1 MTEVVR
7 VPEVAGGPGSAPGT
21 PPAPVESYPF
31 HLDLAPLREI
41 VRARAR
47 GAGLP
52 PHRVVDLVL
61 AVGEATAN
69 TVRHA
74 GGAGTLRIWQDE
86 TEIVCEV
93 SDGGSHEEPARGAAA
108 AGRGHPGRSGS
119 VDHPPGLRPGRGDV
133 RGHRHGAPDAHAA
146 ARLTRPAP
154 ERTGPLATSHAAE
167 EPGTGSLVKY

>member
-1 MTEVVR
+1 VTKVVR
-7 VPEVAGGPGSAPGT
+7 VPEAAGGPGKPS
-21 PPAPVESYPF
+21 APVESYPF
-31 HLDLAPLREI
+31 HLNLAALREI

-47 GAGLP
+47 RAGLP

-93 SDGGSHEEPARGAAA
+93 SDGGYMENPQAGRRRPA
-108 AGRGHPGRSGS
+108 AGTRGGQGLWIIHQACDRVEVTSGDTGT
-119 VDHPPGLRPGRGDV
+119 VLRMHMRRDG
-133 RGHRHGAPDAHAA
+133 
-146 ARLTRPAP
+146 
-154 ERTGPLATSHAAE
+154 
-167 EPGTGSLVKY
+167 

>member
-21 PPAPVESYPF
+21 TPGRVESYPF

-93 SDGGSHEEPARGAAA
+93 RDGGSMKDPQAGRRPPA
-108 AGRGHPGRSGS
+108 AGTRGGQGLWIIHQACDQVEVTSGDAGT
-119 VDHPPGLRPGRGDV
+119 VLRMHMRRNG
-133 RGHRHGAPDAHAA
+133 
-146 ARLTRPAP
+146 
-154 ERTGPLATSHAAE
+154 
-167 EPGTGSLVKY
+167 

>member
-1 MTEVVR
+1 MTEGVR

-21 PPAPVESYPF
+21 PPGLVESYPF

-93 SDGGSHEEPARGAAA
+93 RDGGSMKDPQAGRRPPA
-108 AGRGHPGRSGS
+108 AGTRGGQGLWIIHQACDQVEVTSGDAGT
-119 VDHPPGLRPGRGDV
+119 VLRMHMRRNG
-133 RGHRHGAPDAHAA
+133 
-146 ARLTRPAP
+146 
-154 ERTGPLATSHAAE
+154 
-167 EPGTGSLVKY
+167 

>member
-21 PPAPVESYPF
+21 PPGLVESYPF

-93 SDGGSHEEPARGAAA
+93 RDGGSMKDPQAGRRPPA
-108 AGRGHPGRSGS
+108 AGTRGGQGLWIIHQACDQVEVTSGDAGT
-119 VDHPPGLRPGRGDV
+119 VLRMHMRRNG
-133 RGHRHGAPDAHAA
+133 
-146 ARLTRPAP
+146 
-154 ERTGPLATSHAAE
+154 
-167 EPGTGSLVKY
+167 

>member
-7 VPEVAGGPGSAPGT
+7 VPEVASGPGSAPGT
-21 PPAPVESYPF
+21 PPGRVESYPF
-31 HLDLAPLREI
+31 HLDLAPVREI
-41 VRARAR
+41 VRTRAR

-93 SDGGSHEEPARGAAA
+93 SDDGSMKDPQAGRRPPA
-108 AGRGHPGRSGS
+108 AGTRGGQGLWIIHQACDQVEVISGDAGT
-119 VDHPPGLRPGRGDV
+119 VLRMHIR
-133 RGHRHGAPDAHAA
+133 
-146 ARLTRPAP
+146 
-154 ERTGPLATSHAAE
+154 RTG
-167 EPGTGSLVKY
+167 

>member
-7 VPEVAGGPGSAPGT
+7 APGVGQRPAA
-21 PPAPVESYPF
+21 PPAAPAYAETVPF
-31 HLDLAPLREI
+31 HLDLSPLRRL
-41 VRARAR
+41 VRARASE
-47 GAGLP
+47 AGLP

-93 SDGGSHEEPARGAAA
+93 SDD
-108 AGRGHPGRSGS
+108 GRMDNP
-119 VDHPPGLRPGRGDV
+119 
-133 RGHRHGAPDAHAA
+133 
-146 ARLTRPAP
+146 
-154 ERTGPLATSHAAE
+154 RTGRLPPPAGSRGGQGLWIIQQACDQVEVDSSDA
-167 EPGTGSLVKY
+167 GTVVRMHMRRDG

>member
-7 VPEVAGGPGSAPGT
+7 VPEVASGPGSAPGT
-21 PPAPVESYPF
+21 PPGLVESYPF
-31 HLDLAPLREI
+31 HLDLAPVREI
-41 VRARAR
+41 VRTRAR

-93 SDGGSHEEPARGAAA
+93 SDDGFMKDPQAGRRPPA
-108 AGRGHPGRSGS
+108 AGTRGGQGLWIIHQACDQVEVTSGDTGT
-119 VDHPPGLRPGRGDV
+119 VLRMHMR
-133 RGHRHGAPDAHAA
+133 
-146 ARLTRPAP
+146 
-154 ERTGPLATSHAAE
+154 RTG
-167 EPGTGSLVKY
+167 

>member
-7 VPEVAGGPGSAPGT
+7 VPEVAGVPGSAPGT
-21 PPAPVESYPF
+21 PPGLVESYPF

-93 SDGGSHEEPARGAAA
+93 SDGGSMKDPQAGRRRPA
-108 AGRGHPGRSGS
+108 AGTRGGQGLWIIHQACDQVEVTSGDTGT
-119 VDHPPGLRPGRGDV
+119 VLRMHMR
-133 RGHRHGAPDAHAA
+133 RHG
-146 ARLTRPAP
+146 
-154 ERTGPLATSHAAE
+154 
-167 EPGTGSLVKY
+167 

>member
-1 MTEVVR
+1 VTEVVR
-7 VPEVAGGPGSAPGT
+7 VPDVAGGTGSAPGT
-21 PPAPVESYPF
+21 PPGRVESYPF
-31 HLDLAPLREI
+31 HLDLAALREI

-52 PHRVVDLVL
+52 PHRVIDLVL

-93 SDGGSHEEPARGAAA
+93 SDGGSMKDPQAGRRPPA
-108 AGRGHPGRSGS
+108 AGTRGGQGLWIIHQACDQVEVTSGDAGT
-119 VDHPPGLRPGRGDV
+119 VLRMHMRRPG
-133 RGHRHGAPDAHAA
+133 
-146 ARLTRPAP
+146 
-154 ERTGPLATSHAAE
+154 
-167 EPGTGSLVKY
+167 

>member
-1 MTEVVR
+1 VTEVVR
-7 VPEVAGGPGSAPGT
+7 VPDVAGGPGSAPGT
-21 PPAPVESYPF
+21 PPGLVESYPF
-31 HLDLAPLREI
+31 HLDLAPVREI

-74 GGAGTLRIWQDE
+74 GGAGTLRIWQDK

-93 SDGGSHEEPARGAAA
+93 SDGGSMKDPQAGRRPPA
-108 AGRGHPGRSGS
+108 AGTRGGQGLWIIHQACDQVEVTSGDAGT
-119 VDHPPGLRPGRGDV
+119 VLRMHMRRPG
-133 RGHRHGAPDAHAA
+133 
-146 ARLTRPAP
+146 
-154 ERTGPLATSHAAE
+154 
-167 EPGTGSLVKY
+167 

>member
-1 MTEVVR
+1 VTDVVR
-7 VPEVAGGPGSAPGT
+7 GPEVAGGPGSATGAPPGST
-21 PPAPVESYPF
+21 PVESYPF
-31 HLDLAPLREI
+31 HLDLAALREI
-41 VRARAR
+41 VRTRAR

-93 SDGGSHEEPARGAAA
+93 SDGGHMENPHAGRQRPA
-108 AGRGHPGRSGS
+108 AGTRGGQGLWIIHEACDQVEVTSGDTGT
-119 VDHPPGLRPGRGDV
+119 VLRMHMRRDG
-133 RGHRHGAPDAHAA
+133 
-146 ARLTRPAP
+146 
-154 ERTGPLATSHAAE
+154 
-167 EPGTGSLVKY
+167 

>member
-1 MTEVVR
+1 VTEVAG
-7 VPEVAGGPGSAPGT
+7 VPEVAGAPGSGPGT

-31 HLDLAPLREI
+31 HLNLASLREI

-47 GAGLP
+47 RAGLA

-93 SDGGSHEEPARGAAA
+93 SDGGHMENTHAGRRPPA
-108 AGRGHPGRSGS
+108 AGTRGGQGLWIIHQACDRVEVTSGDTGT
-119 VDHPPGLRPGRGDV
+119 VLRMHMRRDG
-133 RGHRHGAPDAHAA
+133 
-146 ARLTRPAP
+146 
-154 ERTGPLATSHAAE
+154 
-167 EPGTGSLVKY
+167 

>member
-1 MTEVVR
+1 VTEVVR
-7 VPEVAGGPGSAPGT
+7 VPEVAGGPGTSPGR
-21 PPAPVESYPF
+21 VESYPF
-31 HLDLAPLREI
+31 HLDLAALRGI

-93 SDGGSHEEPARGAAA
+93 SDGGHMENPHAGRRPPA
-108 AGRGHPGRSGS
+108 AGTRGGQGLWIIHQACDQVEVTSGDTGT
-119 VDHPPGLRPGRGDV
+119 VLRMHMRRPG
-133 RGHRHGAPDAHAA
+133 
-146 ARLTRPAP
+146 
-154 ERTGPLATSHAAE
+154 
-167 EPGTGSLVKY
+167 

>member
-21 PPAPVESYPF
+21 PPGRVESYPF

-47 GAGLP
+47 AAGLP

-93 SDGGSHEEPARGAAA
+93 RDGGSMKDPQAGRRPPA
-108 AGRGHPGRSGS
+108 AGTRGGQGLWIIHQACDQVDVTSGDAGT
-119 VDHPPGLRPGRGDV
+119 VLRMHMRRNG
-133 RGHRHGAPDAHAA
+133 
-146 ARLTRPAP
+146 
-154 ERTGPLATSHAAE
+154 
-167 EPGTGSLVKY
+167 

>member
-7 VPEVAGGPGSAPGT
+7 VPEAAGGPGSAPGI
-21 PPAPVESYPF
+21 PPGPVESYPF

-93 SDGGSHEEPARGAAA
+93 RDGGSMQDPQAGRRPPA
-108 AGRGHPGRSGS
+108 AGTRGGQGLWIIHQACDQVDVTSGDTGT
-119 VDHPPGLRPGRGDV
+119 VLRMHMR
-133 RGHRHGAPDAHAA
+133 RHG
-146 ARLTRPAP
+146 
-154 ERTGPLATSHAAE
+154 
-167 EPGTGSLVKY
+167 